1 MIEEFIAQHPQLVL
15 GWIVGLFIGIGV
27 SALIVKCVRLVSR

>member
-1 MIEEFIAQHPQLVL
+1 MIEEFIRQNSQLVF
-15 GWIVGLFIGIGV
+15 GWIVGLFTGIGV